1 MTQLSIFMQTL
12 LIPVSV
18 GELYDKFTILTIKNE
33 KITDPTKKANV
44 QTEMRYLQDV
54 MMNITTFPPSETRL
68 IERLRD
74 INSQLWDIE
83 DKIRGKE
90 RLRQFDREFIELA
103 RSVYKTNDKRS
114 AIKNEINVVFNS
126 ELMDIK
132 SYEKY

>member
-1 MTQLSIFMQTL
+1 MQTL

-33 KITDPTKKANV
+33 KITDPTKKASV
-44 QTEMRYLQDV
+44 QKEIVYLQDV

-68 IERLRD
+68 VEQLRN
-74 INSQLWDIE
+74 INSQIWDIE

-103 RSVYKTNDKRS
+103 RSVYKKNDERS

-132 SYEKY
+132 SYENY

>member
-33 KITDPTKKANV
+33 KITDPTKKASV
-44 QTEMRYLQDV
+44 QKEIVYLQDV

-68 IERLRD
+68 VEQLRN
-74 INSQLWDIE
+74 INSQIWDIE

-103 RSVYKTNDKRS
+103 RSVYKKNDERS

-132 SYEKY
+132 SYENY

>member
-1 MTQLSIFMQTL
+1 MQPL

-68 IERLRD
+68 VEQLRD

-103 RSVYKTNDKRS
+103 RSVYKKNDKRN
-114 AIKNEINVVFNS
+114 AIKNEINVIFNS

-132 SYEKY
+132 SYENY

>member
-1 MTQLSIFMQTL
+1 MQRL

-33 KITDPTKKANV
+33 KITDPTKKASV
-44 QTEMRYLQDV
+44 QKEIMYLQDV

-83 DKIRGKE
+83 DKIREKE
-90 RLRQFDREFIELA
+90 RKKQFDREFIELA
-103 RSVYKTNDKRS
+103 RSIYKKNDERS
-114 AIKNEINVVFNS
+114 VIKNEINNVFNS
-126 ELMDIK
+126 ELIDIK
-132 SYEKY
+132 SYAKY

>member
-1 MTQLSIFMQTL
+1 MQRL
-12 LIPVSV
+12 LIHVSV

-33 KITDPTKKANV
+33 KITDPTKKASV
-44 QTEMRYLQDV
+44 QKEMRYLQDV

-83 DKIRGKE
+83 DKIREKE
-90 RLRQFDREFIELA
+90 RKKQFDREFIELA
-103 RSVYKTNDKRS
+103 RSVYKKNDERS
-114 AIKNEINVVFNS
+114 SIKNEINTVFNS

-132 SYEKY
+132 SYENY